1 MKQVA
6 VGQDQ
11 GYQTFLVKLQKIDQ
25 TLTYDNCI
33 YQVAAADLELD
44 HWTYKLGIVL
54 LGRYGSDKSVL

>member
-1 MKQVA
+1 M
-6 VGQDQ
+6 GQDQ

-25 TLTYDNCI
+25 TLTYDCI

-54 LGRYGSDKSVL
+54 LGRYDSDKSVL